1 MKSLIRSLNERG
13 LGRFRS
19 WLEAGALGDAP
30 FDLLHDPQTSE
41 PVLGTGEV
49 EQTQFANRYDLAV
62 HVLPAFA
69 NCDFQRASDDAGI
82 WGWLSLFYID
92 LLCPKDLTN
101 ARKVLA
107 LHRYLFDPGFRTAA
121 GHLIRE
127 AVLAVRVHGVH
138 SKVLLVSP
146 KGGIK
151 DTLALTQI
159 GSRRDLISNPDIIE
173 LAWRLYF
180 DNRRNG
186 LRHGAASRT
195 RPGAVRRFA
204 QVTQQLSL
212 TYDLPGMTT
221 LQIAGLL
228 PPEFDHWKQ
237 RAKLLPQ

>member
-13 LGRFRS
+13 ITRFRS
-19 WLEAGALGDAP
+19 WLEAGASGDAP
-30 FDLLHDPQTSE
+30 FDLLDDPQTSE
-41 PVLGTGEV
+41 PVTGTGEV
-49 EQTQFANRYDLAV
+49 EQTHFANRYDLAA
-62 HVLPAFA
+62 HVLAAFQ

-101 ARKVLA
+101 TRKVLA
-107 LHRYLFDPGFRTAA
+107 LHRYLFDPSFRTEA

-127 AVLAVRVHGVH
+127 AVIAVRAHGEF

-146 KGGIK
+146 TGGIK
-151 DTLALTQI
+151 DTLTLTQI
-159 GSRRDLISNPDIIE
+159 GSRRDLITNPSIVE

-180 DNRRNG
+180 DSRRKG

-221 LQIAGLL
+221 LQIAELL
-228 PPEFDHWKQ
+228 PEEFSQWKQ
-237 RAKLLPQ
+237 RAKLPH